1 MKKYNTQFIN
11 YSEASPHY
19 IEIFVNL
26 KRTVRIKATTE
37 KKAIER
43 ALKKEERRTWDKLGY
58 EFVDCDYNV
67 VDYNKFNNFRKG
79 RD

>member
-1 MKKYNTQFIN
+1 MKKYNTQFIK

-19 IEIFVNL
+19 IEVFVNL

-43 ALKKEERRTWDKLGY
+43 ALKKEETKTWSNLGY
-58 EFVDCDYNV
+58 KFVDCDYNIGNEK
-67 VDYNKFNNFRKG
+67 DYKSYRE
-79 RD
+79 

>member
-1 MKKYNTQFIN
+1 MKGKKYNTQFIN

-37 KKAIER
+37 KQAIER
-43 ALKKEERRTWDKLGY
+43 ALKKEERKTWDKLGY
-58 EFVDCDYNV
+58 EYVDCDYNIGNEK
-67 VDYNKFNNFRKG
+67 DYKSYRE
-79 RD
+79 

>member
-1 MKKYNTQFIN
+1 MNGKKYNTQFIN

-37 KKAIER
+37 KQAIER
-43 ALKKEERRTWDKLGY
+43 ALNLYLQDLH
-58 EFVDCDYNV
+58 C
-67 VDYNKFNNFRKG
+67 
-79 RD
+79 